1 MNLLKPYQPLF
12 TERPDWRYTIITG
25 SRGSAKSFHVAVAC
39 LNLTYLPDQVILFS
53 RYTLTSAHISIIPEF
68 VEKIELLGLHDDF
81 DITLTEIVNKKTGS
95 RIIFRGIKNSSGNQT
110 ANLKSIQGV
119 TVFILDEAEE
129 LTDYDT
135 FEKIDLSIRKKDV
148 PNRVILVMNPSYKT
162 HWVYTEFIS
171 QNRTDTRVIH
181 TTYLDNITNLSE
193 SFLAQAERT
202 RTTNPIRYNHIFLGE
217 WLDEAEGL
225 LWNQAI
231 INRQRITTKPELSRV
246 IVAVDPATT
255 KTMESDETGI
265 IVAGIDRA
273 GNGYVVDD
281 LSGRYSPDEWAS
293 VVSKAVETYGADCI
307 VAEKNQGGDMV
318 ESVIRQKDGQTRVKL
333 VTATKGKAVRAEP
346 IYSLYEQGRIWHIGH
361 FPKLEQQMITFA
373 PDNTASPDRVDALV
387 WAFTDLVSLK
397 KREFFAV

>member
-1 MNLLKPYQPLF
+1 VNLLKPYQPLF

-129 LTDYDT
+129 LIDFDT
-135 FEKIDLSIRKKDV
+135 FEKIDLSIRKKGT

-162 HWVYTEFIS
+162 HWVYGEFVAKPRS
-171 QNRTDTRVIH
+171 DTKLIH
-181 TTYLDNITNLSE
+181 TTYLDNIENLSE
-193 SFLAQAERT
+193 SFIAQADRT
-202 RTTNPIRYNHIFLGE
+202 KLTNPVRFAHIFLGD
-217 WLDEAEGL
+217 WLDEAEGI
-225 LWNQAI
+225 LWNQSI
-231 INRQRITTKPELSRV
+231 IDRQRITIRPDLTR
-246 IVAVDPATT
+246 IIIAVDPATT
-255 KTMESDETGI
+255 KTMDSDETGI
-265 IVAGIDRA
+265 IVAGSDRA
-273 GNGYVVDD
+273 GNGYVLDD
-281 LSGRYSPDEWAS
+281 LSGRYSPAEWGSLVA
-293 VVSKAVETYGADCI
+293 KAAQTYGADNI

-318 ESVIRQKDGQTRVKL
+318 QSVIRQYDKETRVKL

-346 IYSLYEQGRIWHIGH
+346 IYAMYESGKIWHVGH
-361 FPKLEQQMITFA
+361 HAKLERQMITFN
-373 PDNTASPDRVDALV
+373 PNQGDSPDRVDALV
-387 WAFTDLVSLK
+387 WAMSELITG

>member
-1 MNLLKPYQPLF
+1 
-12 TERPDWRYTIITG
+12 
-25 SRGSAKSFHVAVAC
+25 
-39 LNLTYLPDQVILFS
+39 
-53 RYTLTSAHISIIPEF
+53 
-68 VEKIELLGLHDDF
+68 
-81 DITLTEIVNKKTGS
+81 
-95 RIIFRGIKNSSGNQT
+95 
-110 ANLKSIQGV
+110 
-119 TVFILDEAEE
+119 
-129 LTDYDT
+129 
-135 FEKIDLSIRKKDV
+135 
-148 PNRVILVMNPSYKT
+148 
-162 HWVYTEFIS
+162 
-171 QNRTDTRVIH
+171 
-181 TTYLDNITNLSE
+181 
-193 SFLAQAERT
+193 
-202 RTTNPIRYNHIFLGE
+202 
-217 WLDEAEGL
+217 
-225 LWNQAI
+225 
-231 INRQRITTKPELSRV
+231 
-246 IVAVDPATT
+246 
-255 KTMESDETGI
+255 MESDETGI